1 MGTLPLSRRSD
12 PFMFPCGLACD
23 LATDTCVLMSPS
35 QAYLALLAWT
45 PAPLTE
51 LPSEK
56 QYFSPKD
63 PKAPHPLP
71 SIHDAAS
78 LDLSIII
85 PAYNETGR
93 LPSMLSSTL
102 EHLASFPKRTFEI
115 LIVDD
120 GSSDGTADAALE
132 LGARRHAGA
141 DIRVVRLERNLGKG
155 GTVRH
160 GMLHARGRRLL
171 MADADGATRFAD
183 VELLLAALDK
193 VAPAESD
200 AAGVAIGSRAH
211 LVRTEAVVKVR
222 LFFSCLFVAIIW
234 RLPLGVMMKFDSGIF
249 CSTEVT
255 PAQFPH
261 VRFAHRA
268 AHRGRRARSRH
279 AVRVQAIFARG
290 RAGAVPATAPRNVD
304 IRRRAAT
311 ARQNAGHSRRG
322 GAGDVA
328 RGRGEQTE
336 RREGFAADASRFVGA
351 PGEPIARAVEHAG
364 EGRWK
369 IQGGIVRGGSRF
381 ITFLTIYC
389 PLAC

>member
-1 MGTLPLSRRSD
+1 
-12 PFMFPCGLACD
+12 
-23 LATDTCVLMSPS
+23 MSPS

-120 GSSDGTADAALE
+120 GSSDGTADAALD
-132 LGARRHAGA
+132 LGAGRHAGV
-141 DIRVVRLERNLGKG
+141 DIRVVRLERNRGKG

-200 AAGVAIGSRAH
+200 TAGVAIGSRAH

-222 LFFSCLFVAIIW
+222 FFFLVCSSLSF
-234 RLPLGVMMKFDSGIF
+234 GVFLW
-249 CSTEVT
+249 
-255 PAQFPH
+255 
-261 VRFAHRA
+261 
-268 AHRGRRARSRH
+268 
-279 AVRVQAIFARG
+279 
-290 RAGAVPATAPRNVD
+290 
-304 IRRRAAT
+304 
-311 ARQNAGHSRRG
+311 
-322 GAGDVA
+322 
-328 RGRGEQTE
+328 
-336 RREGFAADASRFVGA
+336 
-351 PGEPIARAVEHAG
+351 G
-364 EGRWK
+364 EGVNK
-369 IQGGIVRGGSRF
+369 PFV
-381 ITFLTIYC
+381 
-389 PLAC
+389 